1 MRLKLTLLTG
11 RTIEQGRGKE
21 FGKLSKEYQESA
33 SICELDVDDMNHFG
47 IRDNENVTVI
57 TDFGSV
63 VLKAKES
70 IRSPHKGIAFIPY
83 GPWANV
89 VMDPQTHGSGMP
101 SYKGIP
107 AEIVKSRDRRVL
119 NIKELLREYYA
130 K

>member
-1 MRLKLTLLTG
+1 MRLKVILLTG

-21 FGKLSKEYQESA
+21 FGKLSKEYRESV
-33 SICELDVDDMNHFG
+33 SVCELDIDDMSRFG
-47 IRDNENVTVI
+47 VRDNENITVS

-89 VMDPQTHGSGMP
+89 VMDSQTHGTGMP
-101 SYKGIP
+101 SYKGIK
-107 AEIVKSRDRRVL
+107 AEIMKSTDRVL
-119 NIKELLREYYA
+119 NLEELLREYYG
-130 K
+130 